1 MSLISICLDQTD
13 TDNFFYDKL
22 SFLIDRMNFG
32 VGYMDAPSQPHT
44 FRIRRERGPDGLR
57 VCVVQLFPGTSILVM
72 VPSLHLSSPNSPL
85 LQTNHLGFLHRTFSF
100 VLHRTCY
107 SFVLPPEGEQYMFLF
122 SLLLPILQS
131 PSYLVHG
138 MFDDWPGPC
147 KITSECC

>member
-1 MSLISICLDQTD
+1 MVCKPATKAY
-13 TDNFFYDKL
+13 FC
-22 SFLIDRMNFG
+22 
-32 VGYMDAPSQPHT
+32 V
-44 FRIRRERGPDGLR
+44 ERDCTNEIGMVEYGLR